1 MFTFIFFRFL
11 LYYYSNSFIKAS
23 NETKLVIDTR
33 GANKQQP
40 VIEVIEDVEN
50 DEDDEKE
57 NVDPME
63 KAIQTKYIHI
73 TIEI

>member
-1 MFTFIFFRFL
+1 MSWNILFFL
-11 LYYYSNSFIKAS
+11 DGVPKAS

-63 KAIQTKYIHI
+63 KAIQTKYIH
-73 TIEI
+73 EI

>member
-1 MFTFIFFRFL
+1 M
-11 LYYYSNSFIKAS
+11 
-23 NETKLVIDTR
+23 IDTR